1 MKPGDTA
8 YIVENGNR
16 ITQVQI
22 ILIVGEM
29 YTCKLPSGG
38 AIRLSKKRFYQFEEE
53 ANRHKIK
60 RPIRRSPYD
69 FE

>member
-1 MKPGDTA
+1 MDRLDKETMMVDIETGM
-8 YIVENGNR
+8 
-16 ITQVQI
+16 
-22 ILIVGEM
+22 EM

-38 AIRLSKKRFYQFEEE
+38 AIRLSKKRFYQSEEE